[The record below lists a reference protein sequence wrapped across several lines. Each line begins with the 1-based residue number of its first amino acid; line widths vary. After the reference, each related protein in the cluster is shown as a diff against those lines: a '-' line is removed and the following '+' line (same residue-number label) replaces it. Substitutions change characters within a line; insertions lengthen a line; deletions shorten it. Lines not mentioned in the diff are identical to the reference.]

1 MTKLK
6 PITSVSEALVGE
18 FLYSPY
24 HNANV
29 EVLSLSEDCMGTK
42 RISVGGFNAPANT
55 SFFSEFYPSKETIH
69 YSPVFNGGG
78 AVEECWRGIIALE
91 NIEGMS

>member
-6 PITSVSEALVGE
+6 PVTSVSSAIAGE

-29 EVLSLSEDCMGTK
+29 EVLSLSEDCMGIK
-42 RISVGGFNAPANT
+42 RINTGGFSAPADS
-55 SFFSEFYPSKETIH
+55 SFFSKFDPSKQTIH
-69 YSPVFNGGG
+69 YSPVINGGG
-78 AVEECWRGIIALE
+78 AVEECWRGIISLE